1 MSIIG
6 GFFYFETVPEPHNI
20 RDCLNHFHCLS
31 SESKDEDQIEIIQY
45 AHGYLFSKGKHNIRS
60 LITSRQDSLGNALV
74 MLGYSNLDDW
84 KAWNVTEGRL
94 GLPNVFPPSFPD
106 KLIDMEGEYTAL
118 YFEMQTD
125 KLHIIND
132 RFGSRPLF
140 YIKTDKGVFFC
151 SNIILLLRLCRHCVN
166 LNPAGLMQ
174 MFRFGHTVGQT
185 THIVGV
191 ERVLAAS
198 HLAVSTKNIDQRKY
212 WNLDYDPQHHL
223 DPAAFS
229 SQVYATFREAAARRA
244 QLMNRGL
251 LALSGGL
258 DSRLI
263 AASLPDDVD
272 FSFYTF
278 FSSLGSPSRDVD
290 VAKQIAAIL
299 HRRHLTKA
307 LLPGI
312 FSASAKDLT
321 MLVGGLVSMN
331 NSFKSL
337 PPAELGYDLYMAGG
351 PGDNLIGS
359 YVPSI
364 HAALESQTPFFIN
377 QYTHITNPSTFMYF
391 MSSEMFNSHLQEYQ
405 TLMEHSFEG
414 IRSPTAAHKI
424 CAWCMTYRQ
433 PGFTFTNAHHCHP
446 YMSQIRPHLGYAYND
461 LILKLPALWLYQ
473 KQFYKYMIYHA
484 LPLLQSIIYANTN
497 HPLSGKLGPSSRPE
511 WFFKLYSLRRRI
523 LAGWKTLTARSAA
536 KTKSFELALIQQDP
550 EFTRTIEDILLS
562 YPDLKSYFNTDQCIR
577 YIRQV
582 KTNTPPEV
590 RVGRIEEPI
599 GYLGAITYLYQIMNS
614 L

>member
-6 GFFYFETVPEPHNI
+6 GFFYFETIPDQHDI
-20 RDCLNHFHCLS
+20 CDCLNHFHCLS
-31 SESKDEDQIEIIQY
+31 SESREDDHIGIIKY
-45 AHGYLFSKGKHNIRS
+45 AHGYLFSKGKQNVRS
-60 LITSRQDSLGNALV
+60 LITSKKDSLGNAFV

-84 KAWNVTEGRL
+84 KAWNVAEGRL
-94 GLPNVFPPSFPD
+94 GLPDVFPPSFPD

-118 YFEMQTD
+118 YFEAQTD
-125 KLHIIND
+125 TLHVIND

-140 YIKTDKGVFFC
+140 YIKTDKGIFFC
-151 SNIILLLRLCRHCVN
+151 SNIILLLRLCRYCVN

-198 HLAVSTKNIDQRKY
+198 HLTVSAKNVDQRKY
-212 WNLDYDPQHHL
+212 WNLDYDPQINL
-223 DPAAFS
+223 DPADFS
-229 SQVYATFREAAARRA
+229 SRVYAAFREAAAHRA
-244 QLMNRGL
+244 RLMNRGL

-278 FSSLGSPSRDVD
+278 FSAGSPSRDVD
-290 VAKQIAAIL
+290 AAKQIAAIL
-299 HRRHLTKA
+299 HRRHLTKP

-321 MLVGGLVSMN
+321 LLVGGLVSMN

-337 PPAELGYDLYMAGG
+337 PPPNWAMTCIWPAARGQSHRLICSIHSRG
-351 PGDNLIGS
+351 PGIPDSILYEPVYPYNESFTFLVF
-359 YVPSI
+359 YV
-364 HAALESQTPFFIN
+364 
-377 QYTHITNPSTFMYF
+377 
-391 MSSEMFNSHLQEYQ
+391 SEMFHSHLPEYQ
-405 TLMEHSFEG
+405 TLMEHSFDG

-461 LILKLPALWLYQ
+461 LILQLPALWLYQ

-484 LPLLQSIIYANTN
+484 LPQLQKVVYANTN
-497 HPLSGKLGPSSRPE
+497 HPLSGKIGPSSRPE
-511 WFFKLYSLRRRI
+511 WFFKLYSLRRRL
-523 LAGWKTLTARSAA
+523 LAGWKTLSARYTQ
-536 KTKSFELALIQQDP
+536 KTKSFELARFSRIPNSPGQSKISCCLIRPQK
-550 EFTRTIEDILLS
+550 LL
-562 YPDLKSYFNTDQCIR
+562 
-577 YIRQV
+577 
-582 KTNTPPEV
+582 
-590 RVGRIEEPI
+590 
-599 GYLGAITYLYQIMNS
+599 
-614 L
+614 